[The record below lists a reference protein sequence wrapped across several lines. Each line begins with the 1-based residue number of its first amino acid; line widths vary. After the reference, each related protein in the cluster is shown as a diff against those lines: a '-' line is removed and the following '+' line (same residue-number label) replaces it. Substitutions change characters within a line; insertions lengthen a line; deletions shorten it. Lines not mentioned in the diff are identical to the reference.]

1 MKEVYNFEM
10 QRETRCKKNSYSEL
24 FWSLFF
30 PDFPAFGLNTER
42 YGLSLRIQSECGK
55 IREKCSLEK
64 TFPHYCNNSFL
75 WLPAFAILS
84 WFTKIKSQK
93 IKNKNN
99 DYISKQI
106 FSYDKVY
113 KEYPSG
119 HLFAQSQQGK
129 NWSNVWNLL
138 KVKRH

>member
-1 MKEVYNFEM
+1 M
-10 QRETRCKKNSYSEL
+10 QRETRCKKNSYLEL
-24 FWSLFF
+24 FWSVFF
-30 PDFPAFGLNTER
+30 PKNPGKMRTRITPNTGSFYAVKLMQKENLWFR
-42 YGLSLRIQSECGK
+42 KKS
-55 IREKCSLEK
+55 
-64 TFPHYCNNSFL
+64 FPHYCNSSFL
-75 WLPAFAILS
+75 RLPSFAILS

-99 DYISKQI
+99 DYISKKI

-113 KEYPSG
+113 KEFSIG
-119 HLFAQSQQGK
+119 HLSAQSQQGK